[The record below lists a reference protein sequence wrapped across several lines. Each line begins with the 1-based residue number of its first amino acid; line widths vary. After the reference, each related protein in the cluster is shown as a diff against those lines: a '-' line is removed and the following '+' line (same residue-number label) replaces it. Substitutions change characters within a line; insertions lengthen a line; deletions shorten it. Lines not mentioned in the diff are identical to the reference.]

1 MSDLRSELRELRK
14 THPDYMSVSKM
25 KVKDVALA
33 IGKLRAHLES
43 SPSIAHDGGKSKK
56 AMAGTVKSVKEA
68 KKAEFPVEPAGDH
81 EAPKSAKKV
90 PKASKA
96 PVEAEAP
103 KAKGKAKAK
112 AEPEAE
118 APAPKKGKPAK
129 GSEEMKAKMAAIRGK
144 KGAKKAE

>member
-14 THPDYMSVSKM
+14 SHPDYMSVSKM

-90 PKASKA
+90 AKKEKA
-96 PVEAEAP
+96 PVEAEP

-118 APAPKKGKPAK
+118 APVKKGKAAK

>member
-14 THPDYMSVSKM
+14 SHPDYMSVSKM

-56 AMAGTVKSVKEA
+56 AMAGTGKPVKEA
-68 KKAEFPVEPAGDH
+68 KKAEFPAEPAGDH
-81 EAPKSAKKV
+81 EAPKPKKVAKKE
-90 PKASKA
+90 KA
-96 PVEAEAP
+96 PVEVEAP
-103 KAKGKAKAK
+103 KAKGKAKAEAPK
-112 AEPEAE
+112 AE
-118 APAPKKGKPAK
+118 APKGKPAK

>member
-56 AMAGTVKSVKEA
+56 AMKGTEKSVKDA
-68 KKAEFPVEPAGDH
+68 KQAEFPSVPAGDH

-90 PKASKA
+90 AKKDKA
-96 PVEAEAP
+96 PVEVEVP
-103 KAKGKAKAK
+103 KAKGKAKAEAPK
-112 AEPEAE
+112 AE
-118 APAPKKGKPAK
+118 APAAKKGKPAK